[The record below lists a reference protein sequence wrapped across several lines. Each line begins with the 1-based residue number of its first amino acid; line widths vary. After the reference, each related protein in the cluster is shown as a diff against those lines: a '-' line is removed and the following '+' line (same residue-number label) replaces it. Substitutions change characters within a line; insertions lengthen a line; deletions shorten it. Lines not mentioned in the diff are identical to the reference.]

1 MLCTVHVI
9 VELACLVHVYHVLNY
24 TLHVD
29 NGYLCVRPGFCRIL
43 CLSEEKPVKS
53 EQDKMVE
60 KPVSTRRCMP
70 HWAGFMKRRRERH
83 TERTPSS
90 CCHLQLYRIWGVVSW
105 YCPPCH
111 ACWVGFVRQGMV
123 SHAYRPLIFM
133 VGHCNETRVIRPMTA
148 CIFDF
153 SITTW
158 YRLSFDIFTH
168 NFHVSFT
175 H

>member
-83 TERTPSS
+83 TECTTELVLSLAIVSYLRCSFLVLSTLSR
-90 CCHLQLYRIWGVVSW
+90 LLGVHVMCECYFVS
-105 YCPPCH
+105 
-111 ACWVGFVRQGMV
+111 V
-123 SHAYRPLIFM
+123 
-133 VGHCNETRVIRPMTA
+133 
-148 CIFDF
+148 
-153 SITTW
+153 
-158 YRLSFDIFTH
+158 
-168 NFHVSFT
+168 HVHSVHKSMAT
-175 H
+175 SNHDKLCS